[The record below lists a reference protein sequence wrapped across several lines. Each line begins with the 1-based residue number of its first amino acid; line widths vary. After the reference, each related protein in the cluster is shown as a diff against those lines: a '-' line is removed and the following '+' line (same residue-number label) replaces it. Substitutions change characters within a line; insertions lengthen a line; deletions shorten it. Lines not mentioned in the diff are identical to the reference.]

1 MPIRRPNLSERVT
14 VMGRTGTGKTV
25 GGVWHLAN
33 YPLDRFPFVLIDFK
47 NEEHFD
53 SIPKVQEV
61 GFDFTPG
68 KHDDGLFRLRCTPFD
83 VMGTVKEKS
92 RLDQFL
98 IHIWEH
104 EDCGLFVDEAY
115 IIGNSPALNLC
126 YTQGRSKQIPMI
138 TCTQRPVACSRFAF
152 SEASYIQCYDLNDQR
167 DIDIVEEFVP
177 VSWDDEPDLEKFQSY
192 YFDIAENE
200 VVRLNAVPPVKDM
213 LPIFDAKL
221 KARRVR
227 I

>member
-1 MPIRRPNLSERVT
+1 MAGI
-14 VMGRTGTGKTV
+14 
-25 GGVWHLAN
+25 WHLAN
-33 YPLDRFPFVLIDFK
+33 YPLDKFPFVLIDFK

-53 SIPKVQEV
+53 KIDNIQEI

-68 KHDDGLFRLRCTPFD
+68 RKDDGLFRLRCTPFD
-83 VMGTVKEKS
+83 VEGTLREKS

-98 IHIWEH
+98 IKIWEH

-115 IIGNSPALNLC
+115 IIGNSLALNLC

-152 SEASYIQCYDLNDQR
+152 SEASYLQCFDLNDQR
-167 DIDIVEEFVP
+167 DIDTVEEFVP
-177 VSWDDEPDLEKFQSY
+177 VDWDDEPELRKHQSY
-192 YFDIAENE
+192 YYCVSDNTI
-200 VVRLNAVPPVKDM
+200 VRLNPVPPVDE
-213 LPIFDAKL
+213 LIEIFDAKL
-221 KARRVR
+221 RPHRVR